1 MFILICRS
9 ISCNDHALI
18 ARLMAKQFLT
28 RMFSAALT
36 RSLRGRPRTRP
47 WQLILR
53 QLQTAKLWRR
63 CLLCKTTHCDHVGS
77 RVYYIY
83 IWFIYIYTVYGIL
96 YGIHI
101 YVYMLFSCSEL
112 SISID
117 QYMLQPWLD
126 QNHLLQVH
134 AIDASEVGK
143 DPGASSWF
151 EGQLCPV
158 WVQWAEPW
166 IAHISHLNDY
176 VMTDIFFG
184 CV

>member
-1 MFILICRS
+1 MQWPCPHCQADGETVLDKDVFSGLDQIAARQAADEAVAADPKAAANSQALEAVFALQNYPLWPCRF
-9 ISCNDHALI
+9 
-18 ARLMAKQFLT
+18 K
-28 RMFSAALT
+28 
-36 RSLRGRPRTRP
+36 G
-47 WQLILR
+47 
-53 QLQTAKLWRR
+53 
-63 CLLCKTTHCDHVGS
+63 LL
-77 RVYYIY
+77 YIY

>member
-28 RMFSAALT
+28 RMFSVALT

-83 IWFIYIYTVYGIL
+83 IWYIYIY
-96 YGIHI
+96 IHCIWYIIWYTYICI
-101 YVYMLFSCSEL
+101 YVVFLFGAVNLHRPIYASALTRPKPPSPSSCNRCFRSRER
-112 SISID
+112 S
-117 QYMLQPWLD
+117 
-126 QNHLLQVH
+126 
-134 AIDASEVGK
+134 G
-143 DPGASSWF
+143 G
-151 EGQLCPV
+151 
-158 WVQWAEPW
+158 
-166 IAHISHLNDY
+166 
-176 VMTDIFFG
+176 
-184 CV
+184 

>member
-1 MFILICRS
+1 MQWPCPHCQADGETVLDKDVFSGLDQIAARQAADEAVAADPKAAANSQALEAVFALQNYPLWPCRF
-9 ISCNDHALI
+9 
-18 ARLMAKQFLT
+18 K
-28 RMFSAALT
+28 
-36 RSLRGRPRTRP
+36 G
-47 WQLILR
+47 
-53 QLQTAKLWRR
+53 
-63 CLLCKTTHCDHVGS
+63 LL
-77 RVYYIY
+77 YIY
-83 IWFIYIYTVYGIL
+83 MVYIYIYTVYGI
-96 YGIHI
+96 Y
-101 YVYMLFSCSEL
+101 
-112 SISID
+112 